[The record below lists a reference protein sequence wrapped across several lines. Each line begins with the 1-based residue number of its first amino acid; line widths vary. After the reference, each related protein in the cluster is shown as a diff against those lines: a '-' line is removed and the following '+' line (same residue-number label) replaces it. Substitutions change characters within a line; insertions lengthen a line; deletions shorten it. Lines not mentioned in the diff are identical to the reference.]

1 MGKSAQR
8 RGRKVRKSRGRLRV
22 GVVVPTYNEAET
34 IGEALRR
41 LVELDLRDLCVIVV
55 DDGSPDGTADLAERI
70 GGTWPE
76 GRELDVVRR
85 TSKDG
90 LGRAYVAGM
99 RRALELGC
107 DVVVQ
112 MDADLS
118 HPAEAVPRMV
128 AALAGSNGRS
138 TDRKTGKGARG
149 KTAAKAKVKG
159 AKGVKDAEGADVVV
173 GSRYAEGGELDADWP
188 WSRRLLSRAA
198 NLYVTVLL
206 RMGLRDATAG
216 FVAWRA
222 NLLKRIDLSTIR
234 SNGYA
239 FQVEMKWR
247 ARRLGARM
255 REVPITFS
263 ERAAGASKMSLR
275 VKLEGLA
282 LPWRLLFSRR
292 R

>member
-1 MGKSAQR
+1 MENVEARQEDRTRTVAGV
-8 RGRKVRKSRGRLRV
+8 GRV
-22 GVVVPTYNEAET
+22 GVVLPTYDEAET
-34 IGEALRR
+34 IAEALRR
-41 LVELDLRDLCVIVV
+41 LAELDLPDLCVVVV
-55 DDGSPDGTADLAERI
+55 DDGSPDGTADLAEQAAADWR
-70 GGTWPE
+70 E
-76 GRELDVVRR
+76 GRLLHVVRR

-99 RRALELGC
+99 RTALELGC
-107 DVVVQ
+107 AAVVQ

-118 HPAEAVPRMV
+118 HPADAVPRMI
-128 AALAGSNGRS
+128 AALA
-138 TDRKTGKGARG
+138 D
-149 KTAAKAKVKG
+149 
-159 AKGVKDAEGADVVV
+159 GADVVV

-198 NLYVTVLL
+198 NTYVSVLL
-206 RMGLRDATAG
+206 RMGVRDATAG

-222 NLLKRIDLSTIR
+222 EVLERMDLSTIR

-239 FQVEMKWR
+239 FQVETKWR
-247 ARRLGARM
+247 ARQLGAEL

-263 ERAAGASKMSLR
+263 ERAAGSSKMSLQ

-282 LPWRLLFSRR
+282 MPWRLLLSRR

>member
-1 MGKSAQR
+1 M
-8 RGRKVRKSRGRLRV
+8 
-22 GVVVPTYNEAET
+22 VPTYNEAAT

-41 LVELDLRDLCVIVV
+41 LAELPLPDLVVVVV
-55 DDGSPDGTADLAERI
+55 DDGSPDGTADLAEQA
-70 GGTWPE
+70 GADWPD
-76 GRELDVVRR
+76 GRRVHVVRR

-90 LGRAYVAGM
+90 LGRAYVVGM
-99 RRALELGC
+99 QTALDLGC
-107 DVVVQ
+107 DIVVQ

-128 AALAGSNGRS
+128 ATLDAG
-138 TDRKTGKGARG
+138 
-149 KTAAKAKVKG
+149 
-159 AKGVKDAEGADVVV
+159 AEVVI

-188 WSRRLLSRAA
+188 WPRRLLSRGA
-198 NLYVTVLL
+198 NLYVSVLL
-206 RMGLRDATAG
+206 GLGLKDATAG

-222 NLLKRIDLSTIR
+222 DTLGKVDLSTIR

-247 ARRLGARM
+247 ARHLDARI
-255 REVPITFS
+255 REIPIVFS
-263 ERAAGASKMSLR
+263 ERAAGSSKMSMQ

-282 LPWRLLFSRR
+282 LPWRLLLSKRR